1 MKLKLYIFVTSCF
14 AFLYAC
20 SSSDK
25 NTTQKDGVDST
36 QLFTPDKA
44 VEVIGTGKI
53 EPENGIISL
62 ASGASGIVVKQ
73 FKFRGDS
80 VQKGEAIF
88 QLDEVLEQSRYEQ
101 LSSQL
106 PAQRSEIE
114 IASEAA
120 RQVEVTVQY
129 NKQQL
134 ETAKNLLSKGAETR
148 QNVEDLEQ
156 TLKKSE
162 IELANKKTEIKQA
175 RQRLVEIEKQNQVS
189 KKEKGQKLLLAPEDG
204 FILDLFPTVGTAIK
218 QYDSYA
224 DFAGKGPIIV
234 RAEVDELFANK
245 IKVGQKTTIRL
256 VGGTD
261 TLTTGTVQFVS
272 PYLKKKSL
280 FQEQASD
287 LEDRRV
293 REIRV
298 SVEQNDRLLLNTK
311 VECIISL

>member
-1 MKLKLYIFVTSCF
+1 
-14 AFLYAC
+14 
-20 SSSDK
+20 
-25 NTTQKDGVDST
+25 
-36 QLFTPDKA
+36 
-44 VEVIGTGKI
+44 
-53 EPENGIISL
+53 
-62 ASGASGIVVKQ
+62 
-73 FKFRGDS
+73 